1 MMNFTNI
8 FDTAFRI
15 ALLCVSLLLMAFL
28 MVAGAKTAFAASL
41 RGQAFLT
48 KDTLTVGDIFENAGR
63 NADYVLG
70 PAPQPGKDMVLNA
83 PTLLRIAMAL
93 DLPWAPQSSS
103 DQIVVSRAATLI
115 SDAQVRDHLTA
126 SLREKGVSN
135 NFTVDTGSASLDLVL
150 PHDQPATVEI
160 SNLVYNPRTSR
171 FDATISAPSTAK
183 PARQINVSGT
193 LRAITQVPVLKS
205 SLRNGDLI
213 GDSDID
219 YVEVYESD
227 IQPDMLLKGADLIGM
242 TPRRMVVAGKP
253 VRTVDLQSPQLVERG
268 KNVTIVFNEGPLQLT
283 TLGKALQN
291 GAKGDL
297 IRVVNNSSNRP
308 VDAIVNGP
316 GEVTVRQ

>member
-1 MMNFTNI
+1 MMNFTRL
-8 FDTAFRI
+8 FDTAFR
-15 ALLCVSLLLMAFL
+15 LTVLFVSLMLMAFL

-41 RGQAFLT
+41 RGQALLT

-63 NADYVLG
+63 NAEYVLG

-93 DLPWAPQSSS
+93 DLPWAPQSSG

-115 SDAQVRDHLTA
+115 SAEQVREQLTA
-126 SLREKGVSN
+126 SLREKGVAE
-135 NFTVDTGSASLDLVL
+135 NFMVDTGSASLDMVL

-160 SNLVYNPRTSR
+160 TNVTYNHRTSR
-171 FDATISAPSTAK
+171 FDATISAPSAAK
-183 PARQINVSGT
+183 PARQITVSGSVK
-193 LRAITQVPVLKS
+193 AITEVPVLKT

-213 GDSDID
+213 SDSDID
-219 YVEVYESD
+219 YVEIYEND
-227 IQPDMLLKGADLIGM
+227 IQPDMLLKGEDMIGM
-242 TPRRMVVAGKP
+242 TPRRMVMAGKP

-268 KNVTIVFNEGPLQLT
+268 KSVTIVFHEGPLKLT
-283 TLGKALQN
+283 ALGKAMQN

-308 VDAIVNGP
+308 IDAVVNGP